1 MSQMLSSYQQLSEEL
16 SGKEIEARVGK
27 VTCGDT
33 DPERSAAGMQ
43 LESCL
48 SPDAFPTS

>member
-16 SGKEIEARVGK
+16 SGKEIEAQVGK